1 MRSISRTAATTS
13 KGKTELLLLLLA
25 VTTQSGCYRNFWDA
39 FIMDDKSCGL
49 PPRATS
55 MPMAHSIH
63 NPQFVRFST
72 IVVVVAAA
80 FTPRS
85 NAQFPAD
92 YDEVFDWDLN

>member
-1 MRSISRTAATTS
+1 
-13 KGKTELLLLLLA
+13 
-25 VTTQSGCYRNFWDA
+25 
-39 FIMDDKSCGL
+39 
-49 PPRATS
+49 

-92 YDEVFDWDLN
+92 YDDVFDWDLN